1 MYLQAKTIGG
11 KTHLKKV
18 TFVITDFDC
27 TKSQKIVTNKL
38 SREIKFDIEMNSGGN
53 HVFNGD
59 RIRELFEYEIKS
71 NFDRCVIDKY
81 ESV

>member
-27 TKSQKIVTNKL
+27 KTQKIISPYMNRVV
-38 SREIKFDIEMNSGGN
+38 KFDIEMNSGGN
-53 HVFNGD
+53 HLFNGAK
-59 RIRELFEYEIKS
+59 IREMFEYEIKS
-71 NFDRCVIDKY
+71 NYDRCVIDKY
-81 ESV
+81 EVK